1 MNEENNIVIE
11 DNIFKRIDIS
21 DFHIPR
27 WNELPNIDLFLEQ
40 VVTLI
45 NTSLKPYLFFGD
57 DDKEDNEL
65 LTKTMINNYVK
76 HGIIEPP
83 IKKQYSKSQVAKLFA
98 ICVLKQ
104 VYSMDDIKI
113 LLAMAL
119 KSEIQI
125 SYDKFC
131 LLFEEALDC
140 AYNKKDYIDHSYTN
154 DYQYLLKTVLLSCS
168 YKIYSKN
175 IVGLECKN
183 NVNSKER

>member
-1 MNEENNIVIE
+1 MNEQNN
-11 DNIFKRIDIS
+11 RINIS

-27 WNELPNIDLFLEQ
+27 WNELPNLDLFLEQ
-40 VVTLI
+40 VVKLI
-45 NTSLKPYLFFGD
+45 NNALEPYIFFGNE
-57 DDKEDNEL
+57 DKEDNEL

-83 IKKQYSKSQVAKLFA
+83 VKKQYTKSQVAKLFA

-104 VYSMDDIKI
+104 VYSMEDIKK
-113 LLAMAL
+113 LLTMAL

-131 LLFEEALDC
+131 NLFEEALDC
-140 AYNKKDYIDHSYTN
+140 AYNKKDFIDKTSTN
-154 DYQYLLKTVLLSCS
+154 EYQYLLKTVLLSCS

-175 IVGLECKN
+175 IVQIEEKN
-183 NVNSKER
+183 NNI